1 MANSPQA
8 RKRVRQNV
16 KRQERN
22 GARMSRIRTF
32 VKKVELA
39 IQSGDE
45 AAARSALRAAQPQI
59 MRGASKGVLH
69 PKTASRKI
77 SRLSAR
83 VKTMT
88 PLA

>member
-8 RKRVRQNV
+8 RKRVRQNQ

-22 GARMSRIRTF
+22 RARISRIRTF

-39 IQSGDE
+39 IQSGDQD
-45 AAARSALRAAQPQI
+45 AAQTALKAAQPQL

-69 PKTASRKI
+69 KKTAARKVA
-77 SRLSAR
+77 RLSAR